1 MTHGGSW
8 LKVTGVSVFQANQLL
23 GASYQHYRHS
33 ETNDTILRTM
43 SYSLPAAL
51 QDHVRTVVPTTFFGF
66 PRKLQK
72 ALGML
77 GGAAAVPPRGVTSR
91 DYGGNDFITPSYIS
105 TLYNSVGYVP
115 NATSLNSFG
124 ISSFN
129 GYSPSL
135 TDLSLFMEQYLPTAT
150 IGIYSVVQI
159 NGGEYNPSQPN
170 DQEDFNIQ
178 YAETLTYPTPVI
190 FYSTGGQPPYKSDDS
205 TPTDTNEPYLDWLEY
220 MLDQQDIPQTVTV
233 GYGDNEQTVPFDYAT
248 SVCDLFAQFGARGVS
263 VLMSSGDAGVG
274 MGDCVVNNGSG
285 DVQFL
290 PTFPASCKFLYNKI
304 GTGRSSSLDILS

>member
-1 MTHGGSW
+1 
-8 LKVTGVSVFQANQLL
+8 
-23 GASYQHYRHS
+23 
-33 ETNDTILRTM
+33 M
-43 SYSLPAAL
+43 SYSLPVAL

-72 ALGML
+72 APSIL

-135 TDLSLFMEQYLPTAT
+135 TDLSLFMEQYLPSAT